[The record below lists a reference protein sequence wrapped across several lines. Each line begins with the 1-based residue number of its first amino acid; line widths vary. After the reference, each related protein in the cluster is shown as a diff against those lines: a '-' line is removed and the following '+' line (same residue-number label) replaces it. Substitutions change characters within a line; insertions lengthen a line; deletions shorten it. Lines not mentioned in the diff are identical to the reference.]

1 MTKDEY
7 WAAVVKKYPNL
18 VDDEYLVT
26 LTSRGLKKLVE
37 QAHEFG
43 HTLGVKNGRAIEAN
57 EQDKKK
63 KTKEN
68 TNLGGFNDIFG
79 GIFK

>member
-1 MTKDEY
+1 MTKEEY
-7 WAAVVKKYPNL
+7 WVAVVKKYPNL
-18 VDDEYLVT
+18 VDEEYLVT

-57 EQDKKK
+57 EQDKKRK
-63 KTKEN
+63 MEETIN
-68 TNLGGFNDIFG
+68 SGGINDIFG